1 MKAVSPGKLI
11 ISGEHSV
18 VYGCPA
24 ISMAVDRSAV
34 FELTAQSTNQISFDL
49 AEGKKESYT
58 LMTLRDLKT
67 RVERKYEQFLERGG

>member
-49 AEGKKESYT
+49 AEGKNESYT

>member
-24 ISMAVDRSAV
+24 ISMAIDRSAV
-34 FELTAQSTNQISFDL
+34 FELTAQKVDKFHLIL
-49 AEGKKESYT
+49 
-58 LMTLRDLKT
+58 LKVKVNPT
-67 RVERKYEQFLERGG
+67 PYLLSEILKSEWSENMINF

>member
-34 FELTAQSTNQISFDL
+34 FELTAQSTDRISFDL
-49 AEGKKESYT
+49 AEGKNDSYT

-67 RVERKYEQFLERGG
+67 RVERKY